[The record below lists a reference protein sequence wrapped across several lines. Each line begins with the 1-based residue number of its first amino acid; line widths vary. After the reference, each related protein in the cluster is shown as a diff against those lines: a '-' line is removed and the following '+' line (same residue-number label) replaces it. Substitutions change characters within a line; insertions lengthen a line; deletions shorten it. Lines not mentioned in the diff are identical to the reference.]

1 MQTTTKAFLK
11 EITDKIV
18 CAVLPNK
25 IILFGSYARG
35 EENVESDLDLLII
48 QEPPFKPEGSRLK
61 EMGMLWR
68 LLADIRIPKDIL
80 IYTPEEVTK
89 WKSSLNHII
98 PTALHEGIVLY
109 ER

>member
-1 MQTTTKAFLK
+1 MQTISKAFLK

-18 CAVLPNK
+18 SAVSPSK

-35 EENVESDLDLLII
+35 DENSESDLDLLVI
-48 QEPPFKPEGSRLK
+48 QDTPFVPEGSRLK

-68 LLADIRIPKDIL
+68 LLADVKIPKDIL
-80 IYTPEEVTK
+80 IYTPEEVK
-89 WKSSLNHII
+89 RWESSLNHII
-98 PTALHEGIVLY
+98 PTAFREGMILY

>member
-18 CAVLPNK
+18 GAVSPRK

-35 EENVESDLDLLII
+35 DENAGSDLDLLVI
-48 QEPPFKPEGSRLK
+48 QDTPFMPEGSRLK

-68 LLADIRIPKDIL
+68 LLADIKIPKDIL
-80 IYTPEEVTK
+80 IYTPEEVK
-89 WKSSLNHII
+89 RWESSLNHII
-98 PTALHEGIVLY
+98 PTALREGMVLY

>member
-1 MQTTTKAFLK
+1 LQTTTKAFLK

-18 CAVLPNK
+18 CAVSPLK

-35 EENVESDLDLLII
+35 EENADSDLDLLII
-48 QEPPFKPEGSRLK
+48 QDAPFVPENSRLK

-68 LLADIRIPKDIL
+68 LLADIKIPKDIL
-80 IYTPEEVTK
+80 IYTPDEVAR

-98 PTALHEGIVLY
+98 PNALREGIVLY